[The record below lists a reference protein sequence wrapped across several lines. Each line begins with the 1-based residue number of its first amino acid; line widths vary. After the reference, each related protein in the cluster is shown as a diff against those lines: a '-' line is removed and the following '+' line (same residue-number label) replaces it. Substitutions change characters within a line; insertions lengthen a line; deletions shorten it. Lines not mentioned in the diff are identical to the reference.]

1 MDVLSLHPNDN
12 CYIKGRFVLVHK
24 ITPVKDYFGRL
35 LKDLRISVIDQ
46 CNLRCT
52 YCMPKEIFGPDY
64 PFLPSDALL
73 RFDEIERLAKQFV
86 NLGVNK
92 IRLTGGEPLMRK
104 NLDQLIKKLVRIKGI
119 DDIALTTNGIFLPRD
134 AKKLKAAGLKRVNI
148 SLDAIDDDV
157 FKKINGRGV
166 GTLPVRKGIEA
177 AQEAGLGIKV
187 NMVVKKGMNENQIV
201 PMAQYFKGTGVIL
214 RFIEFMDVG
223 NYNEW
228 NLNKVISK
236 QQIIDT
242 IHKVLPLEPVSE
254 NYYGEVASRY
264 RYKDGEG
271 EIGVISSVTDSFCG
285 SCSRIRLSAD
295 GKLYTCL
302 FASSGYDIK
311 EKLRNGLTDEELR
324 NELISLWGNRKD
336 RYSEERGKKDQ
347 KSRKKIEMSYIGG

>member
-1 MDVLSLHPNDN
+1 M
-12 CYIKGRFVLVHK
+12 
-24 ITPVKDYFGRL
+24 PVKDHFGRL
-35 LKDLRISVIDQ
+35 LKDLRISVIDR

-64 PFLPSDALL
+64 PFLPSSALL
-73 RFDEIERLAKQFV
+73 RFEEIERLATQFAS
-86 NLGVNK
+86 LGVNK

-104 NLDQLIKKLVRIKGI
+104 NLHQLIEKLVRIDGI
-119 DDIALTTNGIFLPRD
+119 DDVALTTNGIFLPRD

-157 FKKINGRGV
+157 FKEINGRGV

-201 PMAQYFKGTGVIL
+201 PMARYFKGTGVIL

-223 NYNEW
+223 NYNKW
-228 NLNKVISK
+228 DLKQVVSK
-236 QQIIDT
+236 QQIIEAID
-242 IHKVLPLEPVSE
+242 KEMPLEPVSE

-264 RYKDGEG
+264 QYKDGSG

-285 SCSRIRLSAD
+285 TCSRIRLSAD

-302 FASSGYDIK
+302 FASSGFDIK
-311 EKLRNGLTDEELR
+311 EKLRNGLTNDQLKKA
-324 NELISLWGNRKD
+324 LISLWGNRKD
-336 RYSEERGKKDQ
+336 RYSEERGRIDQ
-347 KSRKKIEMSYIGG
+347 KNRKKIEMSYIGG